1 MYLIDTN
8 VISEHRKGP
17 RAHPGVV
24 KFFEATPNNALYLP
38 AQVIGEIQA
47 GIAKLR
53 RQNDTNAA
61 EGAEIYQLWLGCLL
75 GKFGNHVLRFD
86 YEAASLWGAMLTSER
101 KDPHTIDKQ
110 IAAMAIVN
118 NLVLV
123 TRDKQIALAANPA
136 IEVLNSFD
144 ATGVVP

>member
-8 VISEHRKGP
+8 VISEHRKGT
-17 RAHPGVV
+17 RAHPGVL
-24 KFFEATPNNALYLP
+24 KFFEVTPNNALYLP

-53 RQNDTNAA
+53 RQNDTTAGERA
-61 EGAEIYQLWLGCLL
+61 EVYQLWLGGLL
-75 GKFGNHVLRFD
+75 ARFGNHVLRFD
-86 YEAASLWGAMLTSER
+86 YEAARLWGAMLTSER

-118 NLVLV
+118 SLVLV
-123 TRDKQIALAANPA
+123 TRDKHIALAADPA
-136 IEVLNSFD
+136 IEVLNPFD